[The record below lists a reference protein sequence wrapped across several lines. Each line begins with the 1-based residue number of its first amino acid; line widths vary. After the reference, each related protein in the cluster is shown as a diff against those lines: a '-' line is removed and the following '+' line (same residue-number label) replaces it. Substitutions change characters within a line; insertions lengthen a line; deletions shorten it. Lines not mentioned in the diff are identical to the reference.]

1 MKSKKLLTVII
12 SIVAGIT
19 LLATQIIT
27 DDFNRANSNGLG
39 ANWTI
44 RPTSTEDGWDVD
56 TNQARV
62 QSPGGGALGWYS
74 GAGWTGGT
82 AQYSEFAIKSLQS
95 GKDFGPAC
103 RVSGSS
109 VATGQAYLYDINDTD
124 AAVSLGSSISTALY
138 RQTTGQTFNQIGS
151 SVSVTISASDVIRV
165 ECNGSTIR
173 GLVNGSVKISGTDS
187 TFSSGNPGL
196 YTGSGTTST
205 FDDWA
210 AGDFGGGSTPSCGTL
225 SLLGVGCYHNRM
237 RN

>member
-1 MKSKKLLTVII
+1 MKSKKFLTSLFTIFVGAI
-12 SIVAGIT
+12 

-44 RPTSTEDGWDVD
+44 RPTSTEDGFDVD
-56 TNQARV
+56 TNQVRI

-103 RVSGSS
+103 RISGTTL
-109 VATGQAYLYDINDTD
+109 ATAQAYLYDVNDSD
-124 AAVSLGSSISTALY
+124 AAVALGSSISTGLY
-138 RQTTGQTFNQIGS
+138 RQTTGLSFAQIS
-151 SVSVTISASDVIRV
+151 TSTNVTISASDVIRV

-205 FDDWA
+205 LDDWA
-210 AGDFGGGSTPSCGTL
+210 AGDFGGGATPAGRGLLMSGCC
-225 SLLGVGCYHNRM
+225 SLLKFKR
-237 RN
+237 